1 MSNHLKSIV
10 LSVALFFLAII
21 TKPLVAQNM
30 SSMGTDF
37 WLTFMDNADT
47 TRGSYTLSVF
57 ATSKRPCV
65 LTVTNPNTGWTN
77 SINVDPMATNRMYI
91 PLSEAYTTQS
101 GVITSTGLHAFSTDT
116 ISLYTITEGYP
127 NLDYANVLPTRV
139 LGSEYLIQSYPSD
152 RYSSEFVFI
161 AVEDSVNVTVNL
173 KGRTID
179 GIADGTTLSYFLPHA
194 GDACQIKSSL
204 PGDLSGTTLKALN
217 HKRIAVFNG
226 NACVYIPD
234 YPNGLSCD
242 HIVEQAMPTFCLG
255 RRFIV
260 SASRSDRPD
269 FVRITSSV
277 DNCLI
282 KVNNATVANINRSD
296 TYQYRMSSN
305 TAVDYI
311 ETSQPSVVYLYFPSL
326 NGIAPGDPAMTTI
339 MPLEQCFPSITFP
352 VLSTGHINAHHLSV
366 VCDTQVVRSIF
377 LDGTSLSPLFHTVP
391 SNPAYAYSRMT
402 IPVNSH
408 SLVDTSG
415 VGFLAFLYG
424 FGSRESYGYP
434 LGFAGKNL
442 SPHSDLYANGQMITY
457 SNDEVSICVGDTVRF
472 QTQSNGIIDS
482 VFWDFGEGYLR
493 AADSVTR
500 RYDSVGDFPMC
511 VIVCMTDTSYYGL
524 YHADTI
530 CATVH
535 VYPSYFAEIYDTC
548 VENVLP
554 FRFGGNAYNA
564 DVEND
569 TLVFHTRAGCDSVKV
584 FNLKVWYNDTAV
596 YDTTVCDTLLPFSW
610 HGASFQF
617 DSTAVVRLLDVHG
630 ADSVLVLN
638 LSTTICRRSHEP
650 RDTGDIN
657 DPAIWVPNVFTP
669 NLQGEN
675 NRFRIFCNQD
685 ILSAKVEIFNR
696 WGEKICRFD
705 GLKESWDGKYNGIP
719 CQQGT
724 YVYKIAYTTTDTPYS
739 ENILFGSITLVR

>member
-21 TKPLVAQNM
+21 TKPLVAQNL

-47 TRGSYTLSVF
+47 TRGYYTLSVF

-101 GVITSTGLHAFSTDT
+101 GVITPTGLHAFSTDT

-282 KVNNATVANINRSD
+282 KS
-296 TYQYRMSSN
+296 
-305 TAVDYI
+305 
-311 ETSQPSVVYLYFPSL
+311 
-326 NGIAPGDPAMTTI
+326 
-339 MPLEQCFPSITFP
+339 
-352 VLSTGHINAHHLSV
+352 
-366 VCDTQVVRSIF
+366 
-377 LDGTSLSPLFHTVP
+377 
-391 SNPAYAYSRMT
+391 
-402 IPVNSH
+402 
-408 SLVDTSG
+408 
-415 VGFLAFLYG
+415 
-424 FGSRESYGYP
+424 
-434 LGFAGKNL
+434 
-442 SPHSDLYANGQMITY
+442 
-457 SNDEVSICVGDTVRF
+457 
-472 QTQSNGIIDS
+472 
-482 VFWDFGEGYLR
+482 
-493 AADSVTR
+493 
-500 RYDSVGDFPMC
+500 
-511 VIVCMTDTSYYGL
+511 
-524 YHADTI
+524 
-530 CATVH
+530 
-535 VYPSYFAEIYDTC
+535 
-548 VENVLP
+548 
-554 FRFGGNAYNA
+554 
-564 DVEND
+564 
-569 TLVFHTRAGCDSVKV
+569 
-584 FNLKVWYNDTAV
+584 
-596 YDTTVCDTLLPFSW
+596 
-610 HGASFQF
+610 
-617 DSTAVVRLLDVHG
+617 
-630 ADSVLVLN
+630 
-638 LSTTICRRSHEP
+638 
-650 RDTGDIN
+650 
-657 DPAIWVPNVFTP
+657 
-669 NLQGEN
+669 
-675 NRFRIFCNQD
+675 
-685 ILSAKVEIFNR
+685 
-696 WGEKICRFD
+696 
-705 GLKESWDGKYNGIP
+705 
-719 CQQGT
+719 
-724 YVYKIAYTTTDTPYS
+724 
-739 ENILFGSITLVR
+739 